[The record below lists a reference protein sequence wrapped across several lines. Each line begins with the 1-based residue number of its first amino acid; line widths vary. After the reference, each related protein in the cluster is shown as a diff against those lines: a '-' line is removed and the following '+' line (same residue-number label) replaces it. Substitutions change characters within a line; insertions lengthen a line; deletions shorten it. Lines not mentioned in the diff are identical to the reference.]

1 MHRRKTKNLRKLM
14 TPWYQIT
21 NVDEVASPAIL
32 IYPQRVE
39 QNIRRMISVAGD
51 ASRLRPHVKTHKL
64 PQVIAIKRSL
74 GITKFKTSTIAEAEM
89 TAAEG
94 GEDIMLAYPL
104 VGPNIRRLAL
114 LMQRYP
120 QTRFTALVD
129 NSATLE
135 AISAV
140 GVQSGVTFELFIDLN
155 VGMNR
160 TGISIGP
167 HVDELYA
174 QLCQSPGVKA
184 AGLHAY
190 DGHLH
195 DQNHQSLISA
205 CEQAF
210 APVWKLRDSLR
221 AKNMLVPT
229 VVAGG
234 TPTSP
239 LLIYDDEVE
248 VGAGTTVLW
257 DFGQAEVSPDQEFL
271 NAAVIFARVI
281 SKPLEDCICLDVGH
295 KAVASEMAPPRA
307 RWFGLEDAVPVT
319 HSEEHLVLQ
328 TDRASKFAVGQVIYG
343 IPRHVCP
350 TIALHSEVQCVRDSV
365 VTESWPVTAR
375 ARRLSI

>member
-1 MHRRKTKNLRKLM
+1 MA
-14 TPWYQIT
+14 PWYEIA
-21 NVDEVASPAIL
+21 NADEVASPTVL

-39 QNIRRMISVAGD
+39 ENVRRMIAVAGD

-89 TAAEG
+89 TASAG
-94 GEDIMLAYPL
+94 GEDVMLAYPL
-104 VGPNIRRLAL
+104 VGPNISRLAQ

-120 QTRFTALVD
+120 QTRFTSLVD
-129 NSATLE
+129 NPKTLQTIAT
-135 AISAV
+135 I
-140 GVQSGVTFELFIDLN
+140 GVQSGVTFELFVDLN

-167 HVDELYA
+167 AVEELYV
-174 QLCQSPGVKA
+174 QLCQLPGVKS

-195 DQNHQSLISA
+195 DPNHRSLVTTF
-205 CEQAF
+205 EQAF
-210 APVWKLRDSLR
+210 APVWKLRDALR
-221 AKNMLVPT
+221 ANNMPVPKI
-229 VVAGG
+229 VAGG

-239 LLIYDDEVE
+239 LLVHDDEVE

-257 DFGQAEVSPDQEFL
+257 DFGQAQISPDQEFL

-281 SKPLEDCICLDVGH
+281 SKPLDDRICLDVGH
-295 KAVASEMAPPRA
+295 KAVASEMVPPRVL
-307 RWFGLEDAVPVT
+307 WFGLEDAVPVM

-328 TDRASKFAVGQVIYG
+328 TDRASQYEVGQVVYG

-350 TIALHSEVQCVRDSV
+350 TIALHSDVQCVRDAIA
-365 VTESWPVTAR
+365 TESWPVVAR
-375 ARRLSI
+375 ARRLTI